1 MKRVIADNLKL
12 QNGELVCKDRTG
24 RFHPVFKKQGCLDGA
39 CATYSVIMNLLI
51 LGVISEKDT
60 QINAEHKTRDTR
72 KLFKVF
78 CNDYGMHRNGQTFY
92 KIRRMLKE
100 SFSNVVTA
108 THKQTSDSESVEL
121 IRETINS
128 GIPIV
133 ISVGNKS
140 DDWAHAMLAIG
151 YEENERGEADK
162 ILCLDPAGDYIHGR
176 KRWNAE
182 IQITPK
188 QYRLNTVWNGL
199 KTMKIVL
206 LGDVIVITKNTLQ

>member
-1 MKRVIADNLKL
+1 M
-12 QNGELVCKDRTG
+12 QSGELVCKDKTG
-24 RFHPVFKKQGCLDGA
+24 RYHPVFKKQGCLDGA

-60 QINAEHKTRDTR
+60 QINVEHKTKDTR

-92 KIRRMLKE
+92 KIKRMLKE

-108 THKQTSDSESVEL
+108 THKLTADEESIEL
-121 IRETINS
+121 TKETLNY
-128 GIPIV
+128 GFPVV
-133 ISVGNKS
+133 ISVGNKT

-151 YEENERGEADK
+151 YEENEKGEVDK

-182 IQITPK
+182 IQVKPN
-188 QYRLNTVWNGL
+188 QYRLSSVWSGS
-199 KTMKIVL
+199 KTTKIVT
-206 LGDVIVITKNTLQ
+206 LGDVIVINKKASEK